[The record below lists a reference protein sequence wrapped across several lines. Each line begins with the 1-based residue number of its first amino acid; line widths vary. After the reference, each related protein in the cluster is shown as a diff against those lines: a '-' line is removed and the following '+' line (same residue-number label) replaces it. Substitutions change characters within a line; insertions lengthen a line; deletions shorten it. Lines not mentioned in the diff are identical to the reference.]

1 MRLFNS
7 LVKNQLKISESNQ
20 FNIKFFMFSTIQPSL
35 NSNLTAISSK
45 VYKLTV
51 QPLLP
56 GYGYTLGNSLRR
68 ILLSSIPGFA
78 VTKVKINNI
87 THEYQVIEGVME
99 DALEVVLNLKTIR
112 AKILTSDEKVVINL
126 AKSGNGDVFAR
137 DFKTE
142 GKVQIINEDL
152 YICTLNKDADLDI
165 EIEISRGTGY
175 LSVEKLNLGDN
186 PNPQYIIVD
195 ALFSPVTNV
204 GLEVE
209 QVRVGEMINFDRL
222 ELTFEIDQTMEA
234 KEIIKYALDLNIEL
248 LQKINSSFAAGLEN
262 VSLAQ
267 SLVEEKDN
275 QNTPINLPKKIL
287 SILEKNNILTNNDLL
302 KKNEKLDEINGLD
315 EKMTKQIK
323 EYLVNLK

>member
-1 MRLFNS
+1 
-7 LVKNQLKISESNQ
+7 
-20 FNIKFFMFSTIQPSL
+20 MFSTTQPSL
-35 NSNLTAISSK
+35 TSNLVATSPK
-45 VYKLTV
+45 VYKFTV

-112 AKILTSDEKVVINL
+112 AKILGSDEKAVITL
-126 AKSGNGDVFAR
+126 TKSGNGDVFAK

-152 YICTLNKDADLDI
+152 YICTLNKDAELEI

-222 ELTFEIDQTMEA
+222 ELTFEVDQTMEA
-234 KEIIKYALDLNIEL
+234 EEIIKYALNLNTEL
-248 LQKINSSFAAGLEN
+248 LQKISSSLTTSLEN
-262 VSLAQ
+262 PDS
-267 SLVEEKDN
+267 VEDSSKEEYNNK
-275 QNTPINLPKKIL
+275 TPIILPKKVL
-287 SILEKNNILTNNDLL
+287 SILEKNNILTNGDLL
-302 KKNEKLDEINGLD
+302 KKADKLEEINGID
-315 EKMTKQIK
+315 EKMTKQIT
-323 EYLVNLK
+323 EYLSTLK

>member
-1 MRLFNS
+1 
-7 LVKNQLKISESNQ
+7 
-20 FNIKFFMFSTIQPSL
+20 MFSTTQPSL
-35 NSNLTAISSK
+35 TSNLVATSPK
-45 VYKLTV
+45 THKFTV

-78 VTKVKINNI
+78 VTKIKINNI

-112 AKILTSDEKVVINL
+112 AKILTSDEKVIINL
-126 AKSGNGDVFAR
+126 TKSGNGDVFAK

-152 YICTLNKDADLDI
+152 YICTLNKDAELEI

-222 ELTFEIDQTMEA
+222 ELTFETDQTMGA
-234 KEIIKYALDLNIEL
+234 DEIIKYTLNLNTEL
-248 LQKINSSFAAGLEN
+248 LQKISSSLASSLEN
-262 VSLAQ
+262 LHSTEILPK
-267 SLVEEKDN
+267 EESN
-275 QNTPINLPKKIL
+275 QKTPINLPKKIL
-287 SILEKNNILTNNDLL
+287 SILEKNNILTNEDLL
-302 KKNEKLDEINGLD
+302 KKTNKLEEISGID

-323 EYLVNLK
+323 EYLSTLK

>member
-1 MRLFNS
+1 
-7 LVKNQLKISESNQ
+7 
-20 FNIKFFMFSTIQPSL
+20 MFSITQPSL
-35 NSNLTAISSK
+35 TSNLIATSSK
-45 VYKLTV
+45 VYKFTV

-78 VTKVKINNI
+78 VTKIKINNI

-112 AKILTSDEKVVINL
+112 AKILTTEEKVVVSL
-126 AKSGNGDVFAR
+126 TKSGNGDVFAR

-152 YICTLNKDADLDI
+152 YICTLNKDAELEI

-222 ELTFEIDQTMEA
+222 ELTFETDQTMEA
-234 KEIIKYALDLNIEL
+234 EEIVKYALNLNTEL
-248 LQKINSSFAAGLEN
+248 LQKISSSLLTSLEN
-262 VSLAQ
+262 PPSLET
-267 SLVEEKDN
+267 LPKEENN
-275 QNTPINLPKKIL
+275 QKTPITLPKKLL
-287 SILEKNNILTNNDLL
+287 SILEKNNILTNSDLL
-302 KKNEKLDEINGLD
+302 KKANKLEEINGID
-315 EKMTKQIK
+315 EKMTKQIT
-323 EYLVNLK
+323 EYLSTLK